1 MNFIFVSIL
10 FLLTKI
16 SILKISLASIDEN
29 NEDDEDINKG
39 NLYRREEFNNKSE
52 PEFYKN
58 IARINEFR
66 HVNSEWSVAHKCR
79 ISSSFHTNEQCI
91 NTNQFCF
98 SAQLNYNFIEQNYK
112 FGNFPKQLEF
122 LRHFPRCWLRLAPL
136 ICLGHYRP
144 CEVSSKNIANQ
155 LYVLMEQFSMTSCT
169 NMLNHCGFAME
180 HLLTHSPGYLNCDAF
195 FEGNKSG
202 NNSDKIIYKKD
213 CKINYTKVHPE
224 LASLATDSYQCLWPL
239 INPGRLSLINDGF
252 TNSSLNKI
260 QVEPVID
267 GCYLPCRSPLFNFEN
282 LHNYNFVVAILHFC
296 IVVFILLSIS
306 FIVAKNSQKHFCR
319 RQKHQLNNYLP
330 NTFRFSIFSILFF
343 IAINSLIMAISI
355 LPQNEGEGIIGD
367 LAICLNLNGILI
379 RRSSENLL
387 NDGGNG
393 VVCALQAFILNFSSL
408 FINSSFILF
417 LIKLLLPSKLLKLI
431 YFVLPKF
438 NSLLFPISIF
448 LFSFICAL
456 FDLYYNKIFIDP
468 VNGLCNYFLHNQI
481 FSRLIFAYLI
491 IALCL
496 FGLIYYINW
505 IKYSQK
511 KEKLMSR
518 ANIKKNKNCD
528 FELKQKM
535 LEMSKSEKSCKVS
548 NESHQI
554 NIEQHEEERFS
565 QFSSSSK
572 IYLQI
577 TKNLQ
582 NIFNFYL
589 NKIFIL
595 LIILLTFR
603 IYAGNN
609 LISQEEERQLILRS
623 INCSINRSLAEGT
636 SLNWINMTHYKTIE
650 KAETNPE
657 IRRRLLGEKT
667 SAPYCQLLPQKL
679 VWYWIFSILIFIWHF
694 GIIIVLLTIEQNS
707 ELILKENES
716 KMVEIDEDNVEL
728 QQLNNNIPCNIENK
742 NDKIN
747 ADDLQHAIEN
757 EHHYDRISST
767 PASTLS
773 NPNNNLVSTTNS
785 QQLQQQQQSPPL
797 PPLTSPPQIN
807 PINDLLSSSDALTAL
822 YYHYYFSQYSLP
834 PQFVLPQQLGGNG
847 NCCKFHQENLRDTQ
861 QNSDQTPYTSNNS
874 AVVQKWMKNGCCS
887 SNTPQQ
893 KEAKDKRKR
902 AGSDPGTTRSL
913 ENQQINNSS
922 DRNNN
927 KNRRHRVLHIRGA
940 PKELQKEWRKR
951 RELREGGKNSK
962 NYSSIGGEG
971 EISKNPPQLSTT
983 KNELNNISQN
993 PLQNSCTTSSQQHH
1007 QHQCFCKLILLPQP
1021 SFPPLQQLIQQ
1032 QQNFCL
1038 LNCCQQQQPM
1048 ILPLIPSCWNN
1059 SGANFDLQATPTI
1072 NQQQRQRNQEEEHQ
1086 ERSTSSSSETT
1097 EVEPSSSINNDE
1109 GEETNSNDF
1118 DSDSPDSFEEKRW
1131 EELTK
1136 KQSSH

>member
-1 MNFIFVSIL
+1 
-10 FLLTKI
+10 
-16 SILKISLASIDEN
+16 
-29 NEDDEDINKG
+29 
-39 NLYRREEFNNKSE
+39 
-52 PEFYKN
+52 
-58 IARINEFR
+58 
-66 HVNSEWSVAHKCR
+66 
-79 ISSSFHTNEQCI
+79 
-91 NTNQFCF
+91 
-98 SAQLNYNFIEQNYK
+98 
-112 FGNFPKQLEF
+112 
-122 LRHFPRCWLRLAPL
+122 
-136 ICLGHYRP
+136 
-144 CEVSSKNIANQ
+144 
-155 LYVLMEQFSMTSCT
+155 
-169 NMLNHCGFAME
+169 
-180 HLLTHSPGYLNCDAF
+180 
-195 FEGNKSG
+195 
-202 NNSDKIIYKKD
+202 
-213 CKINYTKVHPE
+213 
-224 LASLATDSYQCLWPL
+224 
-239 INPGRLSLINDGF
+239 
-252 TNSSLNKI
+252 
-260 QVEPVID
+260 
-267 GCYLPCRSPLFNFEN
+267 
-282 LHNYNFVVAILHFC
+282 
-296 IVVFILLSIS
+296 
-306 FIVAKNSQKHFCR
+306 
-319 RQKHQLNNYLP
+319 
-330 NTFRFSIFSILFF
+330 
-343 IAINSLIMAISI
+343 
-355 LPQNEGEGIIGD
+355 
-367 LAICLNLNGILI
+367 
-379 RRSSENLL
+379 
-387 NDGGNG
+387 
-393 VVCALQAFILNFSSL
+393 
-408 FINSSFILF
+408 
-417 LIKLLLPSKLLKLI
+417 
-431 YFVLPKF
+431 
-438 NSLLFPISIF
+438 
-448 LFSFICAL
+448 
-456 FDLYYNKIFIDP
+456 
-468 VNGLCNYFLHNQI
+468 
-481 FSRLIFAYLI
+481 
-491 IALCL
+491 
-496 FGLIYYINW
+496 
-505 IKYSQK
+505 
-511 KEKLMSR
+511 MSR

-535 LEMSKSEKSCKVS
+535 LEMSKSEKPCK
-548 NESHQI
+548 NFKESHQI

-650 KAETNPE
+650 EAETNPE
-657 IRRRLLGEKT
+657 MRKRLLGERI

-728 QQLNNNIPCNIENK
+728 QQLTNNIPCNIEDK
-742 NDKIN
+742 NDNNN
-747 ADDLQHAIEN
+747 ANDHQHAIEN

-785 QQLQQQQQSPPL
+785 QQQLQQQQSPPPL

-807 PINDLLSSSDALTAL
+807 PLNDLLSSSDALTAL

-834 PQFVLPQQLGGNG
+834 PQFVMPQQLGENG

-874 AVVQKWMKNGCCS
+874 AIVQKWMKNGCCS

-902 AGSDPGTTRSL
+902 AGSDPGTTRQNPCL

-962 NYSSIGGEG
+962 NCSSIGGEG
-971 EISKNPPQLSTT
+971 ESTLFEEVEKLRKDRYGQFLPPKSPKQFTTT
-983 KNELNNISQN
+983 KNELNNNTSQN
-993 PLQNSCTTSSQQHH
+993 PLQNSCTTSSQQQH
-1007 QHQCFCKLILLPQP
+1007 QHHQCFCKLIVLPQP
-1021 SFPPLQQLIQQ
+1021 QLSLQQLIQQ

-1038 LNCCQQQQPM
+1038 LNCCQQQPM
-1048 ILPLIPSCWNN
+1048 IFPLLPSCWNN
-1059 SGANFDLQATPTI
+1059 NGANFDLQGVGVFF
-1072 NQQQRQRNQEEEHQ
+1072 
-1086 ERSTSSSSETT
+1086 ERIFWNFFSTARSHY
-1097 EVEPSSSINNDE
+1097 SINIK
-1109 GEETNSNDF
+1109 
-1118 DSDSPDSFEEKRW
+1118 P
-1131 EELTK
+1131 
-1136 KQSSH
+1136 